1 MKRISLS
8 SHQGKITNAGASGK
22 LPLKAVSIFLNFP
35 DHCPL
40 LPMAHKVSLN
50 TQILLGCTAGVAA
63 GLLLQSQGQTPLA
76 DNTLYGARLLG
87 NLFLDL
93 LRMVLIPLVFS
104 SIVVGVSNLAAHQ
117 KMHRVWTTTLA
128 FFFLTMGVAIVL
140 GLGAANLFRP
150 GEGLQLAMFADAT
163 QNFQAR
169 QMPLP
174 EYIAQF
180 LRGLFQNPFKALAQG
195 EILAVVMIA
204 LFLGIALVVGGERY
218 RNLRI
223 LIQELQELCL
233 LIVGWIMRLAP
244 LGVAALLLQLVASQN
259 VALLGSLGHFIAVV
273 FGTTLFHGLVVL
285 PLILWLITRMSPL
298 HFLRG
303 AREAL
308 ITAFATSSSAATLP
322 VTLRCVEQHLH
333 VRKDIANF
341 VVPLGAT
348 ANMDGTALYEAAA
361 ALFVARLAGI
371 ELDLAQQLI
380 IFFIAMLGAIGA
392 PGIPSVGMLSMVLVL
407 ESVGLPTEAIAI
419 LLPIDR
425 ILDTVRTA
433 VNVEGDMVGSLI
445 VQKLTDQPA

>member
-1 MKRISLS
+1 MFNRL
-8 SHQGKITNAGASGK
+8 
-22 LPLKAVSIFLNFP
+22 
-35 DHCPL
+35 
-40 LPMAHKVSLN
+40 SLN
-50 TQILLGCTAGVAA
+50 TQILTGCLLGIAGGVWVAGA
-63 GLLLQSQGQTPLA
+63 GATPLTA
-76 DNTLYGARLLG
+76 NTLYGAKLLG

-93 LRMVLIPLVFS
+93 LRMVLVPLVFS
-104 SIVVGVSNLAAHQ
+104 SIVVGVANLRAHDQ
-117 KMHRVWTTTLA
+117 MHRVWTTTLA
-128 FFFLTMGVAIVL
+128 FFFATMGLAIL
-140 GLGAANLFRP
+140 IGFGAAHVFRP
-150 GEGLQLAMFADAT
+150 GDGLQLAMFADAT
-163 QNFQAR
+163 RNFQAR

-174 EYIAQF
+174 DYIAQF

-195 EILAVVMIA
+195 EILAIVIVA

-218 RNLRI
+218 RNIRI

-233 LIVGWIMRLAP
+233 MIVGWIMRLAP
-244 LGVAALLLQLVASQN
+244 LGLAALLLQLVASQQGG
-259 VALLGSLGHFIAVV
+259 LLKSLAHFIVV
-273 FGTTLFHGLVVL
+273 VTGTTLFHGLVVL
-285 PLILWLITRMSPL
+285 PLILWLFTRMSPVR
-298 HFLRG
+298 FFKG

-322 VTLRCVEQHLH
+322 VTLRCTEQHLH

-348 ANMDGTALYEAAA
+348 VNMDGTALYEAAA

-371 ELDLAQQLI
+371 ELDLASQMI
-380 IFFIAMLGAIGA
+380 IFFVAMLGAIGA

-425 ILDTVRTA
+425 ILDTTRTR

-445 VQKLTDQPA
+445 VQELAEPRRKSETQKA

>member
-1 MKRISLS
+1 MFKSL
-8 SHQGKITNAGASGK
+8 
-22 LPLKAVSIFLNFP
+22 
-35 DHCPL
+35 
-40 LPMAHKVSLN
+40 SLN
-50 TQILLGCTAGVAA
+50 TQILAGCLLGIAGGVWVAGSGA
-63 GLLLQSQGQTPLA
+63 TPLTA
-76 DNTLYGARLLG
+76 NTLYGAKLFG

-93 LRMVLIPLVFS
+93 LRMVLVPLVFS
-104 SIVVGVSNLAAHQ
+104 SIVVGVANLRAHDQ
-117 KMHRVWTTTLA
+117 MHRVWTTTLA
-128 FFFLTMGVAIVL
+128 FFFATMGLAIL
-140 GLGAANLFRP
+140 IGFGAAHVFRP
-150 GEGLQLAMFADAT
+150 GDGLKLAMFADAT
-163 QNFQAR
+163 RDFQAR

-174 EYIAQF
+174 DYIVQF

-195 EILAVVMIA
+195 EILAIVIVA

-218 RNLRI
+218 RNIRI

-233 LIVGWIMRLAP
+233 MIVGWIMRLAP
-244 LGVAALLLQLVASQN
+244 LGLAALLLQLVASQQGG
-259 VALLGSLGHFIAVV
+259 LLQSLAHFIVV
-273 FGTTLFHGLVVL
+273 VTGTTLFHGLVVL
-285 PLILWLITRMSPL
+285 PLILWLFTRMSP
-298 HFLRG
+298 FRFFKG

-322 VTLRCVEQHLH
+322 VTLRCTEQHLH

-348 ANMDGTALYEAAA
+348 VNMDGTALYEAAA

-371 ELDLAQQLI
+371 ELDLASQMI
-380 IFFIAMLGAIGA
+380 IFFVAMLGAIGA

-425 ILDTVRTA
+425 ILDTTRTM

-445 VQKLTDQPA
+445 VQELAGPRRNSETQKA

>member
-1 MKRISLS
+1 MPRL
-8 SHQGKITNAGASGK
+8 A
-22 LPLKAVSIFLNFP
+22 
-35 DHCPL
+35 
-40 LPMAHKVSLN
+40 SLN
-50 TQILLGCTAGVAA
+50 TQILIGCLAGVAG
-63 GLLLQSQGQTPLA
+63 GLWLASAEPTPVA
-76 DNTLYGARLLG
+76 ASALYGAKLIG

-93 LRMVLIPLVFS
+93 LRMVLVPLVFS
-104 SIVVGVSNLAAHQ
+104 SIVVGVANLRAHDQ
-117 KMHRVWTTTLA
+117 MHRVWTTTLA
-128 FFFLTMGVAIVL
+128 FFFATMGLAIL
-140 GLGAANLFRP
+140 IGFGAAHVFRP
-150 GEGLQLAMFADAT
+150 GEGLQLEMFAAAT
-163 QNFQAR
+163 KNHQAR

-174 EYIAQF
+174 DYIAQF

-195 EILAVVMIA
+195 EILAIVTIA
-204 LFLGIALVVGGERY
+204 LFLGVALVVGGERY
-218 RNLRI
+218 RNLRL

-233 LIVGWIMRLAP
+233 MIVGWIMRLAP
-244 LGVAALLLQLVASQN
+244 FGLAALLLQLVATQEGG
-259 VALLGSLGHFIAVV
+259 LLKSLGHFIVV
-273 FGTTLFHGLVVL
+273 VTGTTLFHGLVVL
-285 PLILWLITRMSPL
+285 PLILWLFTRMSPI
-298 HFLRG
+298 HFFKG

-322 VTLRCVEQHLH
+322 VTLRCTEQHLH

-348 ANMDGTALYEAAA
+348 VNMDGTALYEAAA

-371 ELDLAQQLI
+371 ELDIASQMI
-380 IFFIAMLGAIGA
+380 IFLVAMLGAIGA

-445 VQKLTDQPA
+445 VQRLAAVPEIIRRS